1 MKKELKINLGN
12 HSISLTEDDFIKGVS
27 LAGVDGKEVN
37 MDMTVDASAEYATNA
52 REYFVQAM
60 IGEKKTRSNFRP
72 VLGVKDLV
80 KLGGLTTSDI
90 EIRPGD
96 VEPNFDDT
104 TAIQKEF
111 RVAPLMAATSIKIS
125 ELEQAYMS
133 DQLAKGSNNFTDK
146 FEFMNFLYAQVARE
160 ISKKMEKKTWTALT
174 ATDGYNGLNFQLGA
188 DDDVLVPT
196 AGNGGVASAITSANV
211 IDKLK
216 QARNVITAAKD
227 GAVAEADD
235 FVYIVSKDVYNALAD
250 VVSENKASGLYY
262 LEGETLAFHGVEVYK
277 SMGAIDNTLIAA
289 AWSNFVNI
297 QDLLDEELGF
307 NIVDFMKTTLS
318 RKLGIRVDFKY
329 LPSFVNGDEI
339 YFHTFTA

>member
-1 MKKELKINLGN
+1 MQKELKINLGTQ
-12 HSISLTEDDFIKGVS
+12 SFSLTEEDFTKGVS
-27 LAGVDGKEVN
+27 LRNTDNKEIN
-37 MDMTVDASAEYATNA
+37 MAMTVDASAEYATNA

-80 KLGGLTTSDI
+80 KLGGLTTTAI

-96 VEPNFDDT
+96 TEPNFDNT
-104 TAIQKEF
+104 TAVQKEF
-111 RVAPLMAATSIKIS
+111 RVAPLMAATSINIS

-146 FEFMNFLYAQVARE
+146 FEFMNFFYEQVSRE
-160 ISKKMEKKTWTALT
+160 ISKKMEKKTYSAVL
-174 ATDGYNGLNFQLGA
+174 ATDGYNGLNVQLAA
-188 DDDVLVPT
+188 DTSVLVPT
-196 AGNGGVASAITSANV
+196 AGTGGVASAITSANV

-216 QARNVITAAKD
+216 QARNVITSVKD
-227 GAVAEADD
+227 GAVVEADD

-250 VVSENKASGLYY
+250 EVSENKASGLYY

-277 SMGAIDNTLIAA
+277 SMGASPNTLIAA
-289 AWSNFVNI
+289 SWSNFVNI

-318 RKLGIRVDFKY
+318 RKLGVRVDFKY

-339 YFHTFTA
+339 YFHIFA